1 MVGWMRY
8 AAVFVGFFLLGTFGY
23 LFYQTYSQPETLLAV
38 TTHDKIKE
46 LKLPDGTKVWLNK
59 NTTLKYPHEFAG
71 KGRKVYLEGEGY
83 FEVMR
88 NLENRL
94 SYRVRP
100 CRSEYWELFSTS
112 SLTRLRCLQ

>member
-1 MVGWMRY
+1 MLLFAEQCPDVVIEK
-8 AAVFVGFFLLGTFGY
+8 ALKCAFLHSVLLGY

-83 FEVMR
+83 FE
-88 NLENRL
+88 
-94 SYRVRP
+94 
-100 CRSEYWELFSTS
+100 W
-112 SLTRLRCLQ
+112 

>member
-1 MVGWMRY
+1 MDTVCGRIC
-8 AAVFVGFFLLGTFGY
+8 GLLPFGY
-23 LFYQTYSQPETLLAV
+23 FRLSFYQTYSQPETLLAV
-38 TTHDKIKE
+38 ITHDKIKE

-88 NLENRL
+88 NPET
-94 SYRVRP
+94 V
-100 CRSEYWELFSTS
+100 CRTE
-112 SLTRLRCLQ
+112 

>member
-1 MVGWMRY
+1 MRY

-59 NTTLKYPHEFAG
+59 NTPATLVLLSDAMQTVSIRVVSHWTVIPSNCRKTISATACMEV
-71 KGRKVYLEGEGY
+71 RKVGNTKFMKLI
-83 FEVMR
+83 
-88 NLENRL
+88 
-94 SYRVRP
+94 
-100 CRSEYWELFSTS
+100 
-112 SLTRLRCLQ
+112 